1 MSVDQQDKIEH
12 QPMFIC
18 GAIHRQFRNNVTTAL
33 SKQKLMTL
41 EMSRALVAV
50 QENQPLS
57 QQQLADIV
65 QNERSA
71 VKRMVDNLEK
81 RGYVTASKAEN
92 NKKLKMLTLTQ
103 QAEDELKA
111 VKATIEPIETKMFEC
126 LTKQESAEFFRLLR
140 KLGAEHLGSGI

>member
-1 MSVDQQDKIEH
+1 MKTINNDKIEQ

-18 GAIHRQFRNNVTTAL
+18 GAVYRHFRNSVTTAL

-57 QQQLADIV
+57 QQQLADII

-71 VKRMVDNLEK
+71 VKRMVDNLES
-81 RGYVTASKAEN
+81 RGYISTSKAEN
-92 NKKLKMLTLTQ
+92 NKKLKMLNLTKLG
-103 QAEDELKA
+103 EEELKV
-111 VKATIEPIETKMFEC
+111 VKAAITPIEQQIFEC
-126 LTKQESAEFFRLLR
+126 LTKEEATEFLRLLR
-140 KLGAEHLGSGI
+140 KLGAEHLR

>member
-1 MSVDQQDKIEH
+1 MTTLPKEKIEH

-18 GAIHRQFRNNVTTAL
+18 GAVHRLFRNRATTLL

-71 VKRMVDNLEK
+71 TKRMVDNLEE
-81 RGYVTASKAEN
+81 RGYLTTSKSAT
-92 NKKLKMLTLTQ
+92 NKKLKMLNLTKLG
-103 QAEDELKA
+103 EDELKK
-111 VKATIEPIETKMFEC
+111 VKSTITDIEKEVFEC
-126 LTKQESAEFFRLLR
+126 LSKEEYEEFLRLIR
-140 KLGAEHLGSGI
+140 IIGAYNLG